1 MRKKMILSL
10 VTFFFGAIFVMAAN
24 HRFTL
29 VIDAGHGGK
38 DHGAPGA
45 ISQEKDLT
53 LKYALAFGRMVER
66 NCPDVKVVY
75 TRKSDVYVTLAGRAE
90 IANRNKADLFVS
102 VHINALDQG
111 RVGHGYQT
119 YTLGRS
125 LRNGNTTGVNENLE
139 VAKRENAVIYLEKN
153 YQQTYKGFDPNSPE
167 SNIMF
172 EFIQDKNREQS
183 VEMAK
188 YLQSNV
194 CQTTGR
200 VNGGVMQDNL
210 AVLRL
215 TSMSACLM
223 ELGFIST
230 PDEEQFLNSDD
241 ALEEYT
247 RGFYNAFIQYKNKH
261 DDNLAVPY
269 KPVER
274 AEVDVPSVVPEEYK
288 TTSKDTPA
296 VQPVVSTPA
305 PSKDSRDNDRRSV
318 QAKDTDENRPATT
331 AAPVSRINN
340 AKPVFKIQ
348 LLVSNRKLREGDSHF
363 KGLSEVDYYEENGS
377 FKYTCG
383 ASNNYN
389 EIYRLRKQILDKF
402 PDAFIIAFKGNDK
415 MDVNEAI
422 REFKQGR

>member
-194 CQTTGR
+194 CQATGR

-318 QAKDTDENRPATT
+318 QEKDTDENRPATT

-377 FKYTCG
+377 FKYTYG

>member
-1 MRKKMILSL
+1 
-10 VTFFFGAIFVMAAN
+10 MAAN